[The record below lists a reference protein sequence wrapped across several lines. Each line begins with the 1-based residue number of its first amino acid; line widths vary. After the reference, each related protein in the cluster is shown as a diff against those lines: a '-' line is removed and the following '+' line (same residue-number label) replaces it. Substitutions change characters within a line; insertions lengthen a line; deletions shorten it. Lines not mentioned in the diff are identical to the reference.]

1 MKYLLWLKFFFKV
14 DVIFQIAYVKQ
25 LQRRIYTKR
34 LGNKDVNM
42 WLSCILKQYLT
53 HVYIK
58 LPFLYVF
65 LWMLMNASEIWI
77 QFSNNNKIQ
86 ID

>member
-34 LGNKDVNM
+34 LGSKDVNM